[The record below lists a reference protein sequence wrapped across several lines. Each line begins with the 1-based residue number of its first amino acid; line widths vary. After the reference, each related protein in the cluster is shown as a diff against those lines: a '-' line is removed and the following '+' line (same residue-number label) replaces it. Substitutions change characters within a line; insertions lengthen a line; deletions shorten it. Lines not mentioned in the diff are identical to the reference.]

1 MKNKKIKKQNGNANG
16 SVKDKTIVFK
26 IKKPKQLYLKRELKK
41 CDFGVA
47 IFGSARVQ
55 MNKKVYRTVFDL
67 AKRIGMHG
75 YDLITGGGPGLMEAA
90 SAGHNEGDKM
100 RRADLIGLTIKLPF
114 EQSVN
119 QYLEL
124 RKDFTTFSARLEHF
138 MALSNV
144 LVVAE
149 GGIGTMLELFF
160 SWQLLQVHHI
170 EFKPI
175 ILVGTMWEKLI
186 AWMKKYMLKE
196 GLVGE
201 KDFQYIFLV
210 KDSKEA
216 IKIINK
222 YHRQYVKSG
231 KCNFIPQMHGQT
243 KKPR

>member
-1 MKNKKIKKQNGNANG
+1 MKNTPP
-16 SVKDKTIVFK
+16 KTIVFK
-26 IKKPKQLYLKRELKK
+26 AQKVLKPKLLYLKRELRK

-55 MNKKVYRTVFDL
+55 MNKKVYKQVYNL
-67 AKRIGMHG
+67 AKKIGMHG

-90 SAGHNEGDKM
+90 SAGHSDGDQL
-100 RRADLIGLTIKLPF
+100 RRADLIGLTIQLPF

-124 RKDFTTFSARLEHF
+124 RKDFATFSARLEHF

-144 LVVAE
+144 LVVSP

-175 ILVGTMWEKLI
+175 ILVGNMWKPLI
-186 AWMKKYMLKE
+186 QWMKKYMLKE
-196 GLVGE
+196 KLVN
-201 KDFQYIFLV
+201 KDDFRFIFLV
-210 KDSKEA
+210 KDEKAA
-216 IKIINK
+216 IKIIDK
-222 YHRQYVKSG
+222 YHREYVKTG
-231 KCNFIPQMHGQT
+231 KCAYVPELHGKT
-243 KKPR
+243 TAKPH

>member
-1 MKNKKIKKQNGNANG
+1 MPAKKQTIKITP
-16 SVKDKTIVFK
+16 SKTIIFDAPKVL
-26 IKKPKQLYLKRELKK
+26 KPKKLFLNRELKK

-55 MNKKVYRTVFDL
+55 MNKKVYKEVFDL
-67 AKRIGMHG
+67 AKTIGMHG

-90 SAGHNEGDKM
+90 SAGHAAGDQL

-114 EQSVN
+114 EQSIN

-144 LVVAE
+144 LVVSS

-160 SWQLLQVHHI
+160 SWQLLQVHHL

-175 ILVGTMWEKLI
+175 ILVGKMWHDLI
-186 AWMKKYMLKE
+186 SWMKKYMLRE
-196 GLVGE
+196 HLVS
-201 KDFQYIFLV
+201 KDDFRFIHLV
-210 KDSKEA
+210 RNEKEA
-216 IKIINK
+216 IKIIDK
-222 YHRQYVKSG
+222 YHRDYMKSG
-231 KCNFIPQMHGQT
+231 KCALVPGAHQLAT
-243 KKPR
+243 KPH